1 MLTDQDRALIENY
14 NNGIYSLESH
24 RYPQQIIH
32 AFKGDAAARLY
43 EALFQIEVPDMIPLE
58 SALLLVSVQRT
69 MTRAMLHR
77 PVEERRFSRV
87 QRLKLYAFVDGRLFG
102 SLTKSMSKARKW
114 IRELTKEGP
123 HDLIE

>member
-14 NNGIYSLESH
+14 NNGIYSLESY
-24 RYPQQIIH
+24 RYPQQIVH
-32 AFKGDAAARLY
+32 AFKGEPAARLY
-43 EALFQIEVPDMIPLE
+43 EALFQIEVPDIIPLE

-69 MTRAMLHR
+69 MTRAMLRR

-114 IRELTKEGP
+114 IRELTKEGY
-123 HDLIE
+123 HDLLE